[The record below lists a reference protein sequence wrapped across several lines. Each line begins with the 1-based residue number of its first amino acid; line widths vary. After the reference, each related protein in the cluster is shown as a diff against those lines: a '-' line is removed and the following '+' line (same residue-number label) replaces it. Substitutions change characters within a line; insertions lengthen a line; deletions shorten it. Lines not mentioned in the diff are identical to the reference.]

1 MKSIGDDL
9 KILTINPGSTS
20 TKVALFQGQE
30 EIFSSNIAHE
40 AEVLKTFAKI
50 NDQFD
55 YRKDTILKVLQ
66 ERGIDLSSVDAFS
79 GRGGGLVALEG
90 GTYEINEKL
99 LEHAR
104 AGFTIKHPA
113 MLGSQLA
120 YYFATL
126 YGKRAFVVNPPDVD
140 EFQLIARVTGLKN
153 VTRESRIHALNQKE
167 IGLRY
172 AEAAGKKYE
181 DMNLIIAHIG
191 GGVSV
196 TAHRKGKMIDS
207 NDVANGDGPMAPTR
221 CGSIPV
227 NAIVKMCF
235 SGEYSEKEMLDKT
248 TKTGGLV
255 DHLNT
260 ADVLSIV
267 KMIEA
272 GDHYA
277 ELVFNAMIYQ
287 IIKAIGSM
295 AAVLQGE
302 VDGIILT
309 GGISY
314 NEHVVEEIKKAVAFI
329 GKVEAMPGEFEME
342 ALASGAIR
350 VLTGQE
356 EPLAY
361 SGIPV
366 WQGFEK

>member
-1 MKSIGDDL
+1 MKKIGDDL

-20 TKVALFQGQE
+20 TKVALFYGTE
-30 EIFSSNIAHE
+30 ELFSANIVHE
-40 AEVLKTFAKI
+40 AAVLKTFAEI

-66 ERGIDLSSVDAFS
+66 ERGIDLGEVDAFS

-90 GTYEINEKL
+90 GTYEINDKL

-140 EFQLIARVTGLKN
+140 EFQLVARVTGLKD
-153 VTRESRIHALNQKE
+153 VARESRIHALNQKE
-167 IGLRY
+167 IGLRF
-172 AEAAGKKYE
+172 AKSIGKKYE
-181 DMNLIIAHIG
+181 DINLIIAHIG
-191 GGVSV
+191 GGISV
-196 TAHRKGKMIDS
+196 TAHKKGKMIDS
-207 NDVANGDGPMAPTR
+207 NDTANGDGPMAPTR

-227 NAIVKMCF
+227 FSIVKMCF
-235 SGEYSEKEMLDKT
+235 SGEYTEKEMLDKT

-272 GDHYA
+272 GDSYA
-277 ELVFNAMIYQ
+277 ELIFDAMIYQ
-287 IIKAIGSM
+287 IIKMIGSM
-295 AAVLQGE
+295 AAVLKGE

-314 NEHVVEEIKKAVAFI
+314 NEHLVEEITQAVSFVAT
-329 GKVEAMPGEFEME
+329 VTALPGEFEME

-356 EPLAY
+356 KPLSY
-361 SGIPV
+361 TGIPV
-366 WQGFEK
+366 WQGFER

>member
-1 MKSIGDDL
+1 MKTMGDEL

-20 TKVALFQGQE
+20 TKVALFQGAE
-30 EIFSSNIAHE
+30 ELFSANIAHE
-40 AEVLKTFAKI
+40 AGVLKTFPEI

-55 YRKDTILKVLQ
+55 YRRENILKVLG
-66 ERGIDLSSVDAFS
+66 EHEIDLREVDAFS

-90 GTYEINEKL
+90 GTYVINEKL

-120 YYFATL
+120 HSFATL
-126 YGKRAFVVNPPDVD
+126 YGKPAFVVNPPDVD
-140 EFQLIARVTGLKN
+140 EFQLLARVTGLKN
-153 VTRESRIHALNQKE
+153 VTRESRVHALNQKE

-172 AEAAGKKYE
+172 AQSIGKNYE
-181 DMNLIIAHIG
+181 DLNLIIAHIG

-196 TAHRKGKMIDS
+196 TAHRRGKMVDS

-227 NAIVKMCF
+227 HSIVKMCF
-235 SGEYSEKEMLDKT
+235 SGEYTEKEMLDKT

-272 GDHYA
+272 GDPYA
-277 ELVFNAMIYQ
+277 ELIFDGMIYQ
-287 IIKAIGSM
+287 IVKAVGSM
-295 AAVLQGE
+295 AAVLKGD

-314 NEHVVEEIKKAVAFI
+314 NEYLVEEITAAVSFI
-329 GKVEAMPGEFEME
+329 AKVTAMPGEFEME

-350 VLTGQE
+350 VLTGLE
-356 EPLAY
+356 KPLSY
-361 SGIPV
+361 TGIPV